1 MGFFSSVSSFVSS
14 AVSTI
19 SRVASSAWEKTKE
32 VAHKAVDW
40 MANEAETFI
49 GDVKEMWGKVKPYI
63 NAISPWLKKAAAATA
78 TWPWLSGAITIL
90 DQTLQTLLA
99 LENSPVLKKI
109 ESAINWTIK
118 LARKFNKSKLSE
130 EEIAEAEVHKDAFH
144 EAKQKMQGNVEQ
156 LKALDLASIINDFAL
171 VNTAI
176 VNIMDANSIRDFE
189 HYLRLRAT
197 QKLLNSVEQTLSTAQ
212 SIDDI
217 SADEIFMLE
226 VGAKLLASDPT
237 LSDQDT
243 LHLDNIILK
252 RFNKKL
258 IPFVFE
264 EMIIAWGKNL
274 SEIEDEWTNLNREIA
289 KDKVLKSRLE
299 IAKKISELSKDE
311 EVILLDLL
319 TTLPIRLQKL
329 ETLEKQD
336 REMRNYVYA
345 AEGFLQFLEKTEEQ
359 LIEDEQDYLID
370 YCSSVGKIIIDCA
383 QYGKKWESLNEEER
397 GLIIDFAN
405 IFEEASKA
413 RAKQLVEVE
422 VGV

>member
-1 MGFFSSVSSFVSS
+1 
-14 AVSTI
+14 
-19 SRVASSAWEKTKE
+19 
-32 VAHKAVDW
+32 
-40 MANEAETFI
+40 
-49 GDVKEMWGKVKPYI
+49 
-63 NAISPWLKKAAAATA
+63 
-78 TWPWLSGAITIL
+78 
-90 DQTLQTLLA
+90 
-99 LENSPVLKKI
+99 
-109 ESAINWTIK
+109 
-118 LARKFNKSKLSE
+118 
-130 EEIAEAEVHKDAFH
+130 
-144 EAKQKMQGNVEQ
+144 
-156 LKALDLASIINDFAL
+156 